1 MLPEGLKEIVSLA
14 KAEPV
19 KLAVRSAF
27 VECAVRG
34 GMPRVTVG
42 VAVKFAPVRVIVVG
56 RKL

>member
-1 MLPEGLKEIVSLA
+1 MLPEGLNKIVSLTN
-14 KAEPV
+14 AEPV
-19 KLAVRSAF
+19 KLAVCSAF

-34 GMPRVTVG
+34 RMPRVTVG